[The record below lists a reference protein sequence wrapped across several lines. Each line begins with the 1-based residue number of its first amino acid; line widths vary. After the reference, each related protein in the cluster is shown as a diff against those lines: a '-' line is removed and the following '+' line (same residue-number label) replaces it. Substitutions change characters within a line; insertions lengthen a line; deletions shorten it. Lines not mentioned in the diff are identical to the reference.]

1 MKLALFRNFQRLSF
15 MKKSYCLINT
25 SFIQAP
31 VACTC
36 KRPKFKSTP
45 THPPKNNNGKI
56 HLYGKLTMFFIVKI
70 ALYIAVAMPRNSSLL
85 KDALTSL
92 ANYIWHF

>member
-1 MKLALFRNFQRLSF
+1 MHQLRAHVN
-15 MKKSYCLINT
+15 
-25 SFIQAP
+25 AP
-31 VACTC
+31 NLTD
-36 KRPKFKSTP
+36 KSTP

-85 KDALTSL
+85 KDVD
-92 ANYIWHF
+92 